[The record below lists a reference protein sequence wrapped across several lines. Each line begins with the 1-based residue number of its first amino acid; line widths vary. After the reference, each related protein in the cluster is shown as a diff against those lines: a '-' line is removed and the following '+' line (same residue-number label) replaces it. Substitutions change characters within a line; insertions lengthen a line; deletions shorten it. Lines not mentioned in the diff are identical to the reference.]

1 MFEVRS
7 TALPGCLELTPAVRK
22 DARGHF
28 IKTVHAG
35 FFDSHAMRSDFR
47 EQYYSTSHR
56 NVLRGL
62 HFQLPPQQHAKL
74 VYCTAGKV
82 LDAVLD
88 LRPGDGYGRHI
99 LVEISAETANM
110 IYIPAGCAHGFLTLS
125 KSATLVYNVTS
136 VYSASHD
143 SGIRWDSAGI
153 DWPVSNPIVSERD
166 AGLVALKDFASPF
179 AREN

>member
-35 FFDSHAMRSDFR
+35 FFDGHAMRSDFR

-88 LRPGDGYGRHI
+88 LRPGDGYGRHV
-99 LVEISAETANM
+99 LVEISAQTANM

-125 KSATLVYNVTS
+125 ESATLVYNVTS

>member
-1 MFEVRS
+1 MFEVRP
-7 TALPGCLELTPAVRK
+7 TALPGCLELTAVVRK

-47 EQYYSTSHR
+47 EQYYSVSHR

-74 VYCTAGKV
+74 VYCTAGSV

-88 LRPGDGYGRHI
+88 LRAGETYGRHI
-99 LVEISAETANM
+99 LVEIGAEKANM
-110 IYIPAGCAHGFLTLS
+110 IYIPEGCAHGFLTLS
-125 KSATLVYNVTS
+125 DSATLVYNVTS
-136 VYSASHD
+136 VYSAQHD
-143 SGIRWDSAGI
+143 TGI
-153 DWPVSNPIVSERD
+153 
-166 AGLVALKDFASPF
+166 
-179 AREN
+179 